1 MSRPNKRPLE
11 SIENTYAETHDKPT
25 SESGVKG
32 DSNVNGLN
40 FTLANINN
48 KNSNIPLPPSIKS
61 NNPNINLQHINKLIG
76 LNQQFSNKHHNAAAG
91 GGAGGGQHNVK
102 GNGSIVISQINSQ
115 IDRNKQLDTSLLHAL
130 EKSDNLEI
138 DINELK
144 KQNKKLSHQ
153 MSDLSSIIKSN
164 KRKFDYLED
173 SIMKNV
179 LNKEKLMNIKLQ
191 EFTNKL
197 NAEFDEIKFQ
207 LQDELAVARAFK
219 DEDILQTISN
229 LTKTRHNLQHELENV
244 INNNQDR
251 VKAESKELESQLAVY
266 LQSKLDQSDASSQL
280 FEQKQNELNQI
291 NQNIDLLNKEID
303 AYKQKNYS
311 LQESIED
318 INSSGNHFSTLKVEL
333 SNKITSFQQNLLAVD
348 QEKDNY
354 TKKHEEIDHI
364 YQEIKA
370 KVQKQRKTKQV
381 LENSI
386 MEYENTFRFYTII
399 PNHLVTSQDSFSL
412 NGIPF
417 NFNKCFSHDISNEEL
432 ISEYSCF
439 TNSSLLGSDRS
450 IIFSGKISNKLVI
463 DTIISTFKD
472 LSTSSQLKPGWEFNF
487 SIKAIEIEGNDVY
500 DIFDSLRLIHCKP
513 FNTPNSLGSQTMI
526 IDDAENFESI
536 MQTINVTENRSKC
549 YIMKIIASNESKN
562 IESNLLFVD
571 FSKCPM
577 NEQGKLIKST
587 EISSSTIMSSIY
599 NYCKSTKCL
608 FVSKVD
614 DDKESQELLSS
625 LKFVKSI

>member
-11 SIENTYAETHDKPT
+11 SIENTYAETRDKHS
-25 SESGVKG
+25 SESGLKG
-32 DSNVNGLN
+32 DDNGNGLN

-76 LNQQFSNKHHNAAAG
+76 LNQQFSNKNHSTG
-91 GGAGGGQHNVK
+91 SGQHNVK
-102 GNGSIVISQINSQ
+102 GNSSIVIDQINSQ
-115 IDRNKQLDTSLLHAL
+115 IDRNKQLDANLLHIL

-153 MSDLSSIIKSN
+153 MSDLSSTIKSN

-179 LNKEKLMNIKLQ
+179 LNKEKLMNIELQ

-219 DEDILQTISN
+219 DEDILQSISN

-244 INNNQDR
+244 ITNNQDI

-291 NQNIDLLNKEID
+291 NQKIDLLNKEID
-303 AYKQKNYS
+303 AYKQKNSS
-311 LQESIED
+311 LQESIQD
-318 INSSGNHFSTLKVEL
+318 LDASGNHFSTLNVEL
-333 SNKITSFQQNLLAVD
+333 SNKITSFQQNLQTVN

-364 YQEIKA
+364 YHEIKA

-386 MEYENTFRFYTII
+386 MEYENTFRFYTVI
-399 PNHLVTSQDSFSL
+399 PNHLVTSQESFSL
-412 NGIPF
+412 NGVPF
-417 NFNKCFSHDISNEEL
+417 DFNKCFSHDISNEEL

-439 TNSSLLGSDRS
+439 TNSSLLGSEKS
-450 IIFSGKISNKLVI
+450 IIFSGKISNNLVI

-472 LSTSSQLKPGWEFNF
+472 LSNTSQLKTGWEFNF
-487 SIKAIEIEGNDVY
+487 SIKAIEVEGNDVY
-500 DIFDSLRLIHCKP
+500 DIFDSLRSIHCKT
-513 FNTPNSLGSQTMI
+513 FNTPDSLGSQTMI
-526 IDDAENFESI
+526 IDDAENFESV
-536 MQTINVTENRSKC
+536 MQNINVTENRSKC
-549 YIMKIIASNESKN
+549 YIMKIIATNDSKN
-562 IESNLLFVD
+562 IESNVLFID

-577 NEQGKLIKST
+577 DEQVKLIKST